1 MVRELHGPDHQ
12 ITTLWHPEPQGDVL
26 DTAHGNIRVVKGELA
41 YQLAS
46 GEMKKL

>member
-12 ITTLWHPEPQGDVL
+12 ITTLWHPEPQGEVL
-26 DTAHGNIRVVKGELA
+26 DTAHGNIRVLKGPLQ

-46 GEMKKL
+46 GEIKPI